1 MRKNGFTK
9 LLEVWSVLENGIRH
23 TSYHFVCS
31 YRWFTS
37 WIFYRKG
44 FGLKIFNP
52 TTQERIELVF
62 LLWEIG
68 TPKEKIIN
76 AFRKALGFEEE
87 IFSSQLDYL
96 FDKWEKLRR
105 E

>member
-1 MRKNGFTK
+1 MFVSLQLRSYISKKHQNNKGVK
-9 LLEVWSVLENGIRH
+9 LK
-23 TSYHFVCS
+23 F
-31 YRWFTS
+31 
-37 WIFYRKG
+37 
-44 FGLKIFNP
+44 FNP

-76 AFRKALGFEEE
+76 AFRKASGFDEK
-87 IFSSQLDYL
+87 IFRTQLDYL
-96 FDKWEKLRR
+96 FEKWENLRR